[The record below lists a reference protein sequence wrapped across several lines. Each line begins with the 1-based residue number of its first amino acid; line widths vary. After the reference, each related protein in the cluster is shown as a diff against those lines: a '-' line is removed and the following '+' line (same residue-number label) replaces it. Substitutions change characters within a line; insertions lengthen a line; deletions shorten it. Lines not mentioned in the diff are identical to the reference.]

1 MSRNVKLN
9 ELSRAIFEHNL
20 AKVQELIA
28 SGVNV
33 NNSSTSMLP
42 LEQAAAYDNT
52 EIVEA
57 LLAAGANVNARG
69 GGRTTAL
76 HTAANFG
83 TVEVVRIL
91 IAAGADVNAR
101 DNLGGTPLYNAC
113 YRGEDPST
121 VQALLDA
128 GADID
133 AQNNLGET
141 PLFHGLRS
149 VVKNKVDALLAAGAD
164 ITSHKIYGKTILE
177 HAIAGDMFS
186 FRMNQKVLKAQRD
199 RTLRR
204 RSHALGAFL
213 AATGKPLRSR
223 KRGSRPKGTRRT
235 RR

>member
-1 MSRNVKLN
+1 M
-9 ELSRAIFEHNL
+9 ELSRAITAHDL

-33 NNSSTSMLP
+33 NKSYSFALMTP
-42 LEQAAAYDNT
+42 LGAAATYDNT

-57 LLAAGANVNARG
+57 LIAAGANVNARSSG
-69 GGRTTAL
+69 GNTAL
-76 HTAANFG
+76 HWAAN
-83 TVEVVRIL
+83 TEQPKNVKIL

-101 DNLGGTPLYNAC
+101 NNIGATPLYNAC
-113 YRGEDPST
+113 YRGEDT
-121 VQALLDA
+121 TIIHALLDA
-128 GADID
+128 GANID
-133 AQNNLGET
+133 TPNDHGQT
-141 PLFHGLRS
+141 PLFLALRT

-164 ITSHKIYGKTILE
+164 ISSNKIYGKTILE

-223 KRGSRPKGTRRT
+223 KRGSRPKGTRRQH
-235 RR
+235 RRN